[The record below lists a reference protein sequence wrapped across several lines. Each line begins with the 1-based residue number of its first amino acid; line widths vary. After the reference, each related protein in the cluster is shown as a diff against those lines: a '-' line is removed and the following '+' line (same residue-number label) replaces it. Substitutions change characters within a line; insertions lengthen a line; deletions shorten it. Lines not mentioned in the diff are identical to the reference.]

1 MSGIEPR
8 ADTGFLSAFVMIVG
22 GALGAAVPM
31 TIVIIWICS

>member
-1 MSGIEPR
+1 MSGYEEQTEAR
-8 ADTGFLSAFVMIVG
+8 LLSAFAMMIG